1 MQSQEIDF
9 APWIEW
15 AHQEVNRL
23 RMLSGL
29 KPWKFTKTA
38 RESSLNGSLKGKE
51 FVLIVEVWTL
61 KRGSLTPPEPL
72 PSDQQFRLN
81 FLWEEADETMTDY
94 DRYILSIAKM
104 QKWPIQA

>member
-29 KPWKFTKTA
+29 KPWKFTKPA
-38 RESSLNGSLKGKE
+38 QESSLNGSFLGGQ

-72 PSDQQFRLN
+72 PPDQQFRLN
-81 FLWEEADETMTDY
+81 FLWEEADETMTDD
-94 DRYILSIAKM
+94 DRNTLSIARA
-104 QKWPIQA
+104 QKWNDSR